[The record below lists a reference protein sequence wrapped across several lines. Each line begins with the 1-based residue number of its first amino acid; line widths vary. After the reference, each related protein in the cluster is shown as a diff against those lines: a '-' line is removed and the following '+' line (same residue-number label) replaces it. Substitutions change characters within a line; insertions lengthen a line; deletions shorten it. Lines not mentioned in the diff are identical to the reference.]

1 MNQGW
6 IILIGM
12 WLVVTSWVVLSDEF
26 DDLDALQQ
34 LNEMDQ
40 GLLDFDFDR
49 EKEPGWQQNIERE
62 LADLE
67 REHLSDIER
76 NEEGSQGV
84 DHGLDEAEELQEAV
98 EALQESIEEESGDIE
113 SRDDEQGDVFDP
125 DTGEDDWPEEQD
137 DDLDIDDDQGE
148 DHDDDEDEDDDKKGH
163 GIPDFVL
170 DLLEELGKGDKG

>member
-6 IILIGM
+6 IVLLGM
-12 WLVVTSWVVLSDEF
+12 WVMVTSWVVRSDEF

-34 LNEMDQ
+34 LNEMDR

-49 EKEPGWQQNIERE
+49 EKEPDWQQNIERE

-67 REHLSDIER
+67 REHLSDMER
-76 NEEGSQGV
+76 NDDGGQV
-84 DHGLDEAEELQEAV
+84 DQGLDEAEELQEAM
-98 EALQESIEEESGDIE
+98 EELQESIEEESGDIE
-113 SRDDEQGDVFDP
+113 SRDDEQGEVFEP
-125 DTGEDDWPEEQD
+125 DTGEDNWPEEQD
-137 DDLDIDDDQGE
+137 DDFDFDDDQGE
-148 DHDDDEDEDDDKKGH
+148 DQDHDDDEDDDDKKGN